1 MAGFNEWSGASQEEL
16 FSLEVFHR
24 IRFRQDPTELLFYL
38 FMDKLLPVD
47 NSVYLFFRHSKW
59 HFQMWI
65 KATVCCFKIVIS

>member
-16 FSLEVFHR
+16 FSLKVFHR

-47 NSVYLFFRHSKW
+47 NSVYFFLDIQNDTSKCESK
-59 HFQMWI
+59 QPS
-65 KATVCCFKIVIS
+65 AVLRL